1 VSAEGEGIA
10 MSAVGI
16 PTRSPSTMRGALS
29 FAWHAWRGTTARAWA
44 LVLAIGLVISLV
56 ALPHRIEMYQR
67 IGWHALPALTEMA
80 LPLLMSA
87 IMFLGW
93 VLADAGDD
101 SWRRRSTRVL
111 YALLAGGAVATVVGL
126 SLWHLAGAGELI
138 ARVAG
143 ERGKAPPS
151 PLLILIADYM
161 NLLVV
166 GGIIYAVAE
175 VAQQR
180 SRTQR
185 EFEAAVRRRGTLEHQ
200 VLESKL
206 SAMQAQVEPRFL
218 FDTLVDIER
227 LYEKDAQRAAGNL
240 DRLISY
246 LRAAL
251 PRLRESGSTIEA
263 ELELVKAYLEVVTA
277 LREGRPQLT
286 IELAEE
292 CAPSRFYPMLLLP
305 LIQRAMHLG
314 SETTPPETIAIAVRR
329 DAQEIV
335 VVLRIALAG
344 GCADD
349 PELARVRERLA
360 GLYGSAATLQC
371 VEVGGEA
378 TELTLRIP
386 ASGAADAR

>member
-1 VSAEGEGIA
+1 MSAEGEGIA

-16 PTRSPSTMRGALS
+16 PTRSPSTLRGALS
-29 FAWHAWRGTTARAWA
+29 FAWHAWRGTTARAWG

-67 IGWHALPALTEMA
+67 IGWHALPAITEMA

-101 SWRRRSTRVL
+101 RWRRRSTRVL

-143 ERGKAPPS
+143 EKGKAPPS
-151 PLLILIADYM
+151 PLLILVADYL

-185 EFEAAVRRRGTLEHQ
+185 EFEAAVRRRGALEHQ

-218 FDTLVDIER
+218 FETLVDIER
-227 LYEKDAQRAAGNL
+227 LYEKDAQRAACNL

-251 PRLRESGSTIEA
+251 PRLRESGSTIAA
-263 ELELVKAYLEVVTA
+263 ELDLVRTYLEVVTA
-277 LREGRPQLT
+277 LHGGRPQLT
-286 IELAEE
+286 IELDEE
-292 CAPSRFYPMLLLP
+292 CAQGRFYPMLLLP

-314 SETTPPETIAIAVRR
+314 SEKPPETIAIDVRR
-329 DAQEIV
+329 QAQETV

-371 VEVGGEA
+371 VELAGEA

-386 ASGAADAR
+386 TRGAAGAR

>member
-1 VSAEGEGIA
+1 MLRARREGIA
-10 MSAVGI
+10 MSAVSI
-16 PTRSPSTMRGALS
+16 PARSHSTLRDALS

-67 IGWHALPALTEMA
+67 TGWHALPAITEMA
-80 LPLLMSA
+80 LPLLMSV

-101 SWRRRSTRVL
+101 RWRRRSTRVI

-126 SLWHLAGAGELI
+126 SIWHLAGAGELI
-138 ARVAG
+138 ARLAG
-143 ERGKAPPS
+143 EKGKAPPS
-151 PLLILIADYM
+151 PLLILVADYL

-185 EFEAAVRRRGTLEHQ
+185 EFEAAVRRRGALEHQ

-218 FDTLVDIER
+218 FETLVDIER

-251 PRLRESGSTIEA
+251 PRLRESGSTISA
-263 ELELVKAYLEVVTA
+263 ELDLVRTYLEVVTA
-277 LREGRPQLT
+277 LHGGRPQLT

-292 CAPSRFYPMLLLP
+292 CAQGRFYPMLLLP

-314 SETTPPETIAIAVRR
+314 SERPPETIAIDVRR
-329 DAQEIV
+329 EAQETV

-371 VEVGGEA
+371 LELAGEA

-386 ASGAADAR
+386 TRGAADAR

>member
-1 VSAEGEGIA
+1 MNAVSL
-10 MSAVGI
+10 
-16 PTRSPSTMRGALS
+16 PTRSHSAVRDALS
-29 FAWHAWRGTTARAWA
+29 FAWRALRGTSARSWV

-56 ALPHRIEMYQR
+56 GLPHKIEMYQR
-67 IGWHALPALTEMA
+67 IGWHALPAITEMA
-80 LPLLMSA
+80 LPLFISA

-101 SWRRRSTRVL
+101 RWRCRSTRVV
-111 YALLAGGAVATVVGL
+111 YALLAGGAVAAVVGL
-126 SLWHLAGAGELI
+126 SIGHLAGAGEVI
-138 ARVAG
+138 ARMAT
-143 ERGKAPPS
+143 EKGKAPPS
-151 PLLILIADYM
+151 PLLILVADYL
-161 NLLVV
+161 NLLVL
-166 GGIIYAVAE
+166 GGIIYALAE

-185 EFEAAVRRRGTLEHQ
+185 DFEAAVRRRGALEHQ

-218 FDTLVDIER
+218 FETLVDIER

-240 DRLISY
+240 DRLITY

-251 PRLRESGSTIEA
+251 PRLRESGSTIAA
-263 ELELVKAYLEVVTA
+263 ELDLVRTYLEVVTA
-277 LREGRPQLT
+277 LHGGRPQLT
-286 IELAEE
+286 IEVADE
-292 CAPSRFYPMLLLP
+292 CAQGRFYPMLLLP

-314 SETTPPETIAIAVRR
+314 AETPPETIAINVHRE
-329 DAQEIV
+329 AQETV
-335 VVLRIALAG
+335 VELRIALAG

-349 PELARVRERLA
+349 PELARVRERLS

-371 VEVGGEA
+371 VEVAGEA

-386 ASGAADAR
+386 ANGAADAR

>member
-1 VSAEGEGIA
+1 MNAVSL
-10 MSAVGI
+10 
-16 PTRSPSTMRGALS
+16 PTRSHSAAREALS
-29 FAWHAWRGTTARAWA
+29 FAWRAWSGTCARSWA

-56 ALPHRIEMYQR
+56 ALPHRIEMFQR
-67 IGWHALPALTEMA
+67 TGWHALPAITEMV
-80 LPLLMSA
+80 LPFFMSA
-87 IMFLGW
+87 IMFLSW
-93 VLADAGDD
+93 ALADAGDNR
-101 SWRRRSTRVL
+101 WRRRSTRVL
-111 YALLAGGAVATVVGL
+111 YALLAGGAVATIVGV
-126 SLWHLAGAGELI
+126 SIWQLAGAGDLV
-138 ARVAG
+138 ARLAA
-143 ERGKAPPS
+143 EKGKAPPS

-185 EFEAAVRRRGTLEHQ
+185 EFEAAVRRRGALEHQ

-218 FDTLVDIER
+218 FDTLVDVER
-227 LYEKDAQRAAGNL
+227 LYEKDAQQAAGNL

-263 ELELVKAYLEVVTA
+263 ELDLVRAYLEVVTA
-277 LREGRPQLT
+277 LHGGRPQLT
-286 IELAEE
+286 IGLAEE
-292 CAPSRFYPMLLLP
+292 CAQRRFYPMLLLP
-305 LIQRAMHLG
+305 LIQRAMHHPCG
-314 SETTPPETIAIAVRR
+314 MPPETIAINVRS
-329 DAQEIV
+329 AEPETV

-349 PELARVRERLA
+349 PELARVRERLT

-371 VEVGGEA
+371 VELAGEA

>member
-1 VSAEGEGIA
+1 MLRARREGIA
-10 MSAVGI
+10 MSAVSI
-16 PTRSPSTMRGALS
+16 PARSHSTLRDALS

-67 IGWHALPALTEMA
+67 TGWHALPAITEMA
-80 LPLLMSA
+80 LPLLMSV

-101 SWRRRSTRVL
+101 RWRRRSTRVI

-126 SLWHLAGAGELI
+126 SIWHLAGAGELI
-138 ARVAG
+138 ARLAG
-143 ERGKAPPS
+143 EKGKAPPS
-151 PLLILIADYM
+151 PLLILVADYL

-180 SRTQR
+180 NRTQR
-185 EFEAAVRRRGTLEHQ
+185 EFEAAVRRRGALEHQ

-218 FDTLVDIER
+218 FETLVDIER

-251 PRLRESGSTIEA
+251 PRLRESGSTISA
-263 ELELVKAYLEVVTA
+263 ELDLVRTYLEVVTA
-277 LREGRPQLT
+277 LHGGRPQLT

-292 CAPSRFYPMLLLP
+292 CAQGRFYPMLLLP

-314 SETTPPETIAIAVRR
+314 SERPPETIAIDVRR
-329 DAQEIV
+329 EAQETV
-335 VVLRIALAG
+335 VILRIALAG

-371 VEVGGEA
+371 LELAGEA

-386 ASGAADAR
+386 TRGAADAR